1 MNAQTKNAIAERA
14 IGGTLIVQTEQEVL
28 SIKNAMRRAA
38 SCAIKDTEYLD
49 RQALEHIQQKYL
61 SALKDGAEKQ
71 AVEKA
76 FETVLADFVEEQEQ

>member
-38 SCAIKDTEYLD
+38 YCAIKDTEYWD
-49 RQALEHIQQKYL
+49 RQALEHVQQKYL
-61 SALKDGAEKQ
+61 SALKDDARQ

-76 FETVLADFVEEQEQ
+76 FETVLADFVKEQEQ

>member
-1 MNAQTKNAIAERA
+1 MNAQTKYAIAERA
-14 IGGTLIVQTEQEVL
+14 IEGILIIQTEQEAL
-28 SIKNAMRRAA
+28 SIKSAMRRAA

-76 FETVLADFVEEQEQ
+76 FETVLADFVKEQEQ